1 MEITGN
7 FLTQEGKN
15 FPLDCETLDNLQRAI
30 ATVEMFGNLF
40 GDKIILSGCTKQ
52 MDGTYE
58 EGYVFIKSTTCPNG
72 EVIPFKGGDTSEG
85 VKIVSEDIS
94 VTTSTTIF
102 ASAYTSRYLA
112 PANGNETGDVYMW
125 DEFANV
131 TPLRDFINNT
141 QAKIKELETTAN
153 EHIGVVKMWAGS
165 VDQIPEDYL
174 LCDGRKLNGNRR
186 DSPYLKLKKVLG
198 VTLDDNGD
206 FTIPDLR
213 GKFVLGC
220 NIEDTDCSTI
230 GKTGGVK
237 SFKLK
242 MSNIPIHDHSYIYTG
257 PKAYA
262 AAQISTTGDFAS
274 VIKSVSNVNTYTGH
288 SGQADPEPIELLPPY
303 YVLAFIIKAK

>member
-112 PANGNETGDVYMW
+112 PADGSETGDVYMW
-125 DEFANV
+125 SEFANV

-141 QAKIKELETTAN
+141 QAKIKELETTPN
-153 EHIGVVKMWAGS
+153 EHIGVVKMWAGTI
-165 VDQIPEDYL
+165 DQIPEDYL
-174 LCDGRKLNGNRR
+174 LCDGRKVLGQGRNSYA
-186 DSPYLKLKKVLG
+186 DLKTVLG
-198 VTLDDNGD
+198 VDLDVDNM
-206 FTIPDLR
+206 FAVPDLR
-213 GKFVLGC
+213 GRFIVGYK
-220 NIEDTDCSTI
+220 NEDEDYVAI
-230 GKTGGVK
+230 GKTGGQKEFSV
-237 SFKLK
+237 SWD
-242 MSNIPIHDHSYIYTG
+242 NIPKHSHRYSAMSGSNMVTIGTG
-257 PKAYA
+257 TSGSESVLKGLSSETRNTGSYGSETVKA
-262 AAQISTTGDFAS
+262 ID
-274 VIKSVSNVNTYTGH
+274 NR
-288 SGQADPEPIELLPPY
+288 PPY
-303 YVLAFIIKAK
+303 YVLAYIIKAK

>member
-112 PANGNETGDVYMW
+112 SANGNETGDVYMW

-153 EHIGVVKMWAGS
+153 EHIGVVKMWAGT

-174 LCDGRKLNGNRR
+174 LCDGGDISGRGYETLRR
-186 DSPYLKLKKVLG
+186 ILG
-198 VTLDDNGD
+198 KSNV
-206 FTIPDLR
+206 PDLR
-213 GKFVLGC
+213 DRFIVGY
-220 NIEDTDCSTI
+220 NNENTDYCDI
-230 GKTGGVK
+230 GNTGG
-237 SFKLK
+237 SDTFMLTSD
-242 MSNIPIHDHSYIYTG
+242 MLPPHTHQYTRASAG
-257 PKAYA
+257 GLVTINNGTSATQKHAV
-262 AAQISTTGDFAS
+262 AS
-274 VIKSVSNVNTYTGH
+274 VRSDTAETTSCGDGKEVLI
-288 SGQADPEPIELLPPY
+288 DMRPPY